1 MTERIRR
8 FKLPGGWV
16 LTVIYER
23 SPIVERWG
31 YRPLVI
37 AFGFIAALFALRVL
51 L

>member
-16 LTVIYER
+16 LTVIYGR
-23 SPIVERWG
+23 SPVAERWG

-37 AFGFIAALFALRVL
+37 AFGSIGALFALRVL